1 MGLVSRGRRGLAD
14 RVDEADSL
22 KPLLVGELD
31 LADEV
36 VQVADQLAHDEARPL
51 VRLGAHGIDDG
62 IGEVGVE
69 AVLGA
74 VLLRLGCRLLGA
86 GGHCGCVGVC
96 EGVCDVRGVVDV
108 YKRENR

>member
-1 MGLVSRGRRGLAD
+1 MGLVPRRCGGLANGID
-14 RVDEADSL
+14 KANTL
-22 KPLLVGELD
+22 KPLLVGELN

-36 VQVADQLAHDEARPL
+36 VEVADQAAHDKACP
-51 VRLGAHGIDDG
+51 VVDLGTHGVDDS

-86 GGHCGCVGVC
+86 GGHFECVC
-96 EGVCDVRGVVDV
+96 EGIWGVVDV
-108 YKRENR
+108 YQIENI